1 VAFGIF
7 VAYRTAINHRV
18 AFDDTGPSRLKPHQE
33 VTPEARSTRSFGAKQ
48 HSAAKFIPQNIYMP
62 MVGLLDLP
70 GAEAIAFKP
79 GLSGRE
85 TPLGQIAHS
94 ALSPLGGVL
103 AARSGDLS

>member
-1 VAFGIF
+1 MVAPPPGFQVF
-7 VAYRTAINHRV
+7 RW
-18 AFDDTGPSRLKPHQE
+18 RLGYLLPIEQPLIIAWH
-33 VTPEARSTRSFGAKQ
+33 STTLD

-70 GAEAIAFKP
+70 GAEAIAFKL

-94 ALSPLGGVL
+94 ALSPLGGVV